1 MRTDEVIM
9 SLAEDLQIQK
19 NNLNEFRDITIRILE
34 YLPNVIN
41 EEKEHRGYKLC
52 SSNIAGVRKH
62 IRPFNN
68 DLFLRDVHNFTN
80 QYDAVFNIL
89 EKLRNNRSNLN
100 KQDYLIVDK
109 TIYTIQQAMGIGLD
123 LFVESNSAR
132 KHVGNRFEELIR
144 VLLSNINIS
153 LKKIVINIPYETE
166 EGEKFYKCET
176 DIVVSPFN
184 EVRSNSQN
192 IDQNELIIS
201 LKTTT
206 KDRMP
211 KIFIDKILL
220 ENFLKHPVRV
230 VGISQNDI
238 QRKGDDKTSYTFV
251 SNLFMVYTRFLVQ
264 LEGYYYLD
272 LPARAYES
280 PFNKH
285 IFPFSRFLIDDIWEL
300 IHT

>member
-1 MRTDEVIM
+1 M
-9 SLAEDLQIQK
+9 SLAEDVQISK
-19 NNLNEFRDITIRILE
+19 RNLNEFRDIAYRVLE

-41 EEKEHRGYKLC
+41 EEKVYHNYILC
-52 SSNIAGVRKH
+52 SSNIAGTRKQ

-68 DLFLRDVHNFTN
+68 DLFLRKASDFDKEFDAFINIVGNLKNNSHNFE
-80 QYDAVFNIL
+80 D
-89 EKLRNNRSNLN
+89 K
-100 KQDYLIVDK
+100 DYQTVDK
-109 TIYTIQQAMGIGLD
+109 IIYTIQQALAIGLD

-144 VLLSNINIS
+144 VLLSEANIS
-153 LKKIVINIPYETE
+153 LKKIVINIPYNTD

-176 DIVVSPFN
+176 DVVVSPFHK
-184 EVRSNSQN
+184 VRSNSQN
-192 IDQNELIIS
+192 IDQRELIIS

-220 ENFLKHPVRV
+220 ENFLQHPVRV

-238 QRKGDDKTSYTFV
+238 QRKGSDKISYTFV
-251 SNLFMVYTRFLVQ
+251 SNLFMVYTRFLIQ

-272 LPARAYES
+272 RPSRAYES
-280 PFNKH
+280 PFNQY
-285 IFPFSRFLIDDIWEL
+285 IFPFSRFLLHDIWQL
-300 IHT
+300 LRT

>member
-1 MRTDEVIM
+1 M

-19 NNLNEFRDITIRILE
+19 NSLIEFSDITRKILE

-41 EEKEHRGYKLC
+41 VEKEYHNYKLC
-52 SSNIAGVRKH
+52 SSNIAGTRKQ
-62 IRPFNN
+62 IRPFHKE
-68 DLFLRDVHNFTN
+68 LFLRNTEDFTN
-80 QYDAVFNIL
+80 HFDEFLDLL
-89 EKLRNNRSNLN
+89 EKLKTDNRNVD
-100 KQDYLIVDK
+100 KKYYKTVDK
-109 TIYTIQQAMGIGLD
+109 TIYTIQQAIGIGLD

-144 VLLSNINIS
+144 VLLSAVNIS

-166 EGEKFYKCET
+166 EEEKFYKCET

-184 EVRSNSQN
+184 EVKSNSQN
-192 IDQNELIIS
+192 IDRNELIIS

-220 ENFLKHPVRV
+220 ENFLQHPVRV

-251 SNLFMVYTRFLVQ
+251 SNLFMVYTKFLVQ

-272 LPARAYES
+272 LPSRAYES
-280 PFNKH
+280 PFDKH
-285 IFPFSRFLIDDIWEL
+285 IFPFSKFLIDDIWEL

>member
-1 MRTDEVIM
+1 M
-9 SLAEDLQIQK
+9 SLAEDVQTTKTSLD
-19 NNLNEFRDITIRILE
+19 EFRDITLRILE

-41 EEKEHRGYKLC
+41 EETDYHNYKLC
-52 SSNIAGVRKH
+52 SSNIAGIRKQ
-62 IRPFNN
+62 IRPFNS
-68 DLFLRDVHNFTN
+68 DLFLRGAENFGEHYN
-80 QYDAVFNIL
+80 IFSNIL
-89 EKLRNNRSNLN
+89 KELTSSKRAFGDE
-100 KQDYLIVDK
+100 DYQVIDK
-109 TIYTIQQAMGIGLD
+109 TIYTIQQALGIGLD

-144 VLLSNINIS
+144 VLLSGVNIS
-153 LKKIVINIPYETE
+153 LKKIIINIPYETD

-184 EVRSNSQN
+184 KVRSNSQN

-220 ENFLKHPVRV
+220 ENFLQHPVRV

-238 QRKGDDKTSYTFV
+238 QRKGDDKISYTFV
-251 SNLFMVYTRFLVQ
+251 SNLFMVYTRFLIQ

-272 LPARAYES
+272 RPSRAFES
-280 PFNKH
+280 PFNQH
-285 IFPFSRFLIDDIWEL
+285 IFPFSRFLLDDIWKL
-300 IHT
+300 LRA

>member
-1 MRTDEVIM
+1 M
-9 SLAEDLQIQK
+9 SLAEDLQIPK
-19 NNLNEFRDITIRILE
+19 NNLNEFKDITQKILE

-41 EEKEHRGYKLC
+41 EEKEFRNYKLC
-52 SSNIAGVRKH
+52 SSNIAGTKKQ
-62 IRPFNN
+62 IRPFNIN
-68 DLFLRDVHNFTN
+68 LLLREAEDFTDKYDTFL
-80 QYDAVFNIL
+80 NIL
-89 EKLRNNRSNLN
+89 ENLKINKRNFDEG
-100 KQDYLIVDK
+100 DYQVVDK
-109 TIYTIQQAMGIGLD
+109 TIYTIQQVIGIGLD

-144 VLLSNINIS
+144 VLLSTINIS
-153 LKKIVINIPYETE
+153 LKKIIINIPYETE

-176 DIVVSPFN
+176 DVVVSPFN
-184 EVRSNSQN
+184 EVKSNSKN

-220 ENFLKHPVRV
+220 ENFLQHPIRV

-238 QRKGDDKTSYTFV
+238 QRKGDDKISYTFV
-251 SNLFMVYTRFLVQ
+251 SNLFMVYTRFLIQ

-272 LPARAYES
+272 RPSRAHES
-280 PFNKH
+280 PFNQY
-285 IFPFSRFLIDDIWEL
+285 IFPFSRFLLDDIWKFL
-300 IHT
+300 RT

>member
-1 MRTDEVIM
+1 M
-9 SLAEDLQIQK
+9 SLAEDLKIQK
-19 NNLNEFRDITIRILE
+19 KSLTEFKDITERILE

-41 EEKEHRGYKLC
+41 EEKEYRNYKLC
-52 SSNIAGVRKH
+52 SSNIAGTRKQ

-68 DLFLRDVHNFTN
+68 DMFLREAKDFADK
-80 QYDAVFNIL
+80 YEVFLIIL
-89 EKLRNNRSNLN
+89 ENLGNDKRSFNEE
-100 KQDYLIVDK
+100 DYQIVDK
-109 TIYTIQQAMGIGLD
+109 IIYTIQQALGIGLD

-144 VLLSNINIS
+144 VLLFAINIS
-153 LKKIVINIPYETE
+153 LKKIVINIPYETD

-176 DIVVSPFN
+176 DVVVSPFD
-184 EVRSNSQN
+184 EVRSNSKN
-192 IDQNELIIS
+192 IDPNEIIIS

-220 ENFLKHPVRV
+220 ENFLQHPVRV

-238 QRKGDDKTSYTFV
+238 QRKGNDKVSYTFV
-251 SNLFMVYTRFLVQ
+251 SNLFMVYTKFLVQ

-272 LPARAYES
+272 RPSRAYES
-280 PFNKH
+280 PFNQY
-285 IFPFSRFLIDDIWEL
+285 IFPFSRFLLDDIWQL
-300 IHT
+300 LRT

>member
-1 MRTDEVIM
+1 M
-9 SLAEDLQIQK
+9 SLVEDLQTTK
-19 NNLNEFRDITIRILE
+19 NSLDEFKEVTKKILE

-41 EEKEHRGYKLC
+41 EEVDYQNYKLC
-52 SSNIAGVRKH
+52 SSNIAGTRKQ

-68 DLFLRDVHNFTN
+68 NLFI
-80 QYDAVFNIL
+80 QDANEFD
-89 EKLRNNRSNLN
+89 EYFKSFSN
-100 KQDYLIVDK
+100 IVDILK
-109 TIYTIQQAMGIGLD
+109 NDKGKFNDEDYQITDKCIYTIQQALGIGLD

-144 VLLSNINIS
+144 TLLSSVNIS
-153 LKKIVINIPYETE
+153 LKKIVINIPYQTE
-166 EGEKFYKCET
+166 EGEKYYKCET
-176 DIVVSPFN
+176 DVVVSPFS

-192 IDQNELIIS
+192 IDPKELIIS

-220 ENFLKHPVRV
+220 ENFLQHPVRV

-238 QRKGDDKTSYTFV
+238 QRKGDDKISYTFV

-272 LPARAYES
+272 RPSRAYES
-280 PFNKH
+280 PFNQY
-285 IFPFSRFLIDDIWEL
+285 IFPFSRFLLEDIWQL
-300 IHT
+300 LRT